1 MKNYYSFFLENF
13 VNIFNFLGKY
23 FLMFNIVVF
32 SFIKSEYI
40 FFLLIGKKNSKQINP
55 LTDSLSSENNF
66 GNGFFFE
73 ES

>member
-1 MKNYYSFFLENF
+1 MKNYYFFFLENF

-23 FLMFNIVVF
+23 FLMFNIVIF
-32 SFIKSEYI
+32 SFIKSENI